1 MSVNKNVR
9 ITPEYKAEN
18 KWPPGPLWNI
28 SRQERSPSYEG
39 LEITGK
45 VETALSRG
53 KTIIED
59 GAYHGSAGDG
69 RYLRRG
75 TNQYLI

>member
-1 MSVNKNVR
+1 MWNVAR
-9 ITPEYKAEN
+9 K
-18 KWPPGPLWNI
+18 
-28 SRQERSPSYEG
+28 ERSPSYEG

-45 VETALSRG
+45 VETVLSRA

-69 RYLRRG
+69 RYLRR
-75 TNQYLI
+75 